1 MPVTYNDKVK
11 KPNIEVEYTPEQ
23 ILNLSKC
30 QDDLFYFMDYVKII
44 NPDRGE
50 IKYEPYDYQI
60 DLLTK
65 YRDHRFTIS
74 LCSRQSGKCLE
85 RNSTIQIRNK
95 KTGKIEK
102 ISIEDFYN
110 RFDNK

>member
-1 MPVTYNDKVK
+1 M
-11 KPNIEVEYTPEQ
+11 E
-23 ILNLSKC
+23 
-30 QDDLFYFMDYVKII
+30 YVKII
-44 NPDRGE
+44 NPDMGE
-50 IKYEPYDYQI
+50 IKYEPYDYQVN
-60 DLLTK
+60 LLEK

-74 LCSRQSGKCLE
+74 LCSRQSGKCVH
-85 RNSTIQIRNK
+85 SDTTITIRNK